1 MTYWFDF
8 CWFSVWKWTRIYI
21 SSKVCLKAIA
31 RKIPIIKIKLNQ
43 EEHQLNLSFTDRL
56 LMVSSRT
63 PSSGQNYWIL
73 NILDHSLETL
83 VSSGGSTS
91 GPTPAFL
98 SKLWQL
104 VNDEKNNGLVSWSS
118 NGRSFIVHDQVK
130 FSKEILPNYFKHQK
144 MNSFIR
150 QLNMYGFKKV
160 KFTIQE
166 FLLWSFMVFRFQ
178 SCMKVHWI
186 RLKQIKLN
194 LQMTS
199 S

>member
-1 MTYWFDF
+1 M
-8 CWFSVWKWTRIYI
+8 
-21 SSKVCLKAIA
+21 KAIA
-31 RKIPIIKIKLNQ
+31 RKIPIIKIKPNQ
-43 EEHQLNLSFTDRL
+43 EEPQLNLSFTDRL
-56 LMVSSRT
+56 LMVSRT
-63 PSSGQNYWIL
+63 PSCGQNYGIL

-160 KFTIQE
+160 KFTFQE
-166 FLLWSFMVFRFQ
+166 WSFMVFRFQ
-178 SCMKVHWI
+178 SCMKVH
-186 RLKQIKLN
+186 
-194 LQMTS
+194 
-199 S
+199 